1 MLFLQYIIFLK
12 IIISYCYDIIN
23 ISPYVYKTVKFSP
36 KKPYYI
42 FKYNHIIT
50 SNVNFS
56 FYTIRSI
63 KSQNKK
69 AYNFYSY
76 RDKKSITQEN
86 GHFINYYKGG
96 YSEDYIIFLK
106 NPSHVYYIVIQYND
120 SFELEE
126 TFYIYSSDSLYK
138 VKNVF
143 YNDYYLLENA
153 NIQNYIFSISSNQQK
168 YVKFGLI
175 KRGNTGK
182 SSVTITDKDY
192 NSTIY
197 RNVKDDFED
206 IIKLEENHTYHFNFS
221 LVYTYYNDL
230 FFLYLMKMNYLNFID
245 VEKNKKDFDYFPVI
259 RGINILLNYVSTPKK
274 YKLYFEYNKEWQFQ
288 PFKAYGYTTDDIDF
302 INRSLSNN
310 INQNYYSKSELISNL
325 KNNSNNKT
333 NDIIPLIV
341 GKEDCFMDGICKGY
355 IIKGDIDFKMVILK
369 VPQGS
374 KYLDYIKFRYGK
386 EEYIPPETI
395 NITCTIGLILALPNI
410 ILYIVKKCQKK
421 MTASKC
427 TLAMNIMLN
436 FAYGNLI
443 GYAFKLGGENSKM
456 LGQTLL
462 LLYIIICIVSICRQ
476 KHGKRTYFDVI
487 YNLSHELDDA
497 KSLNE
502 VVSYNRKLY
511 PKIKVGCYAQ
521 HEESRQIW
529 DEYESYKVKV
539 TKTEHYLDQYGNLRY
554 REVFVHYEN
563 KEKLVNTHIS
573 NWGRVDKG
581 GGRFKH
587 NPGSWGN
594 RYEKRTEYRTVE
606 TWRKELEYK
615 YTSWQDDT
623 QNINNIKYCPIIEA
637 SFSHEFYFDQI
648 SENILA
654 NMKINLKFEDLTHDT
669 DVKTY
674 DNFTVPNF
682 NYKHICCLNEAE
694 YRRVKYKYSN
704 RNGYITWTVLFLLG
718 YSSLFETYARYEIA
732 KEKIIISKSISKQN
746 DKRARYFNY
755 ETNQPAITISF
766 VHTKLQNKALE
777 RKMKKGE
784 IKNEDMDIPL
794 IIVK

>member
-1 MLFLQYIIFLK
+1 
-12 IIISYCYDIIN
+12 
-23 ISPYVYKTVKFSP
+23 
-36 KKPYYI
+36 
-42 FKYNHIIT
+42 
-50 SNVNFS
+50 
-56 FYTIRSI
+56 
-63 KSQNKK
+63 
-69 AYNFYSY
+69 
-76 RDKKSITQEN
+76 
-86 GHFINYYKGG
+86 
-96 YSEDYIIFLK
+96 
-106 NPSHVYYIVIQYND
+106 
-120 SFELEE
+120 
-126 TFYIYSSDSLYK
+126 
-138 VKNVF
+138 
-143 YNDYYLLENA
+143 
-153 NIQNYIFSISSNQQK
+153 
-168 YVKFGLI
+168 
-175 KRGNTGK
+175 
-182 SSVTITDKDY
+182 
-192 NSTIY
+192 
-197 RNVKDDFED
+197 
-206 IIKLEENHTYHFNFS
+206 
-221 LVYTYYNDL
+221 
-230 FFLYLMKMNYLNFID
+230 
-245 VEKNKKDFDYFPVI
+245 
-259 RGINILLNYVSTPKK
+259 
-274 YKLYFEYNKEWQFQ
+274 
-288 PFKAYGYTTDDIDF
+288 
-302 INRSLSNN
+302 
-310 INQNYYSKSELISNL
+310 
-325 KNNSNNKT
+325 
-333 NDIIPLIV
+333 
-341 GKEDCFMDGICKGY
+341 
-355 IIKGDIDFKMVILK
+355 
-369 VPQGS
+369 
-374 KYLDYIKFRYGK
+374 
-386 EEYIPPETI
+386 
-395 NITCTIGLILALPNI
+395 
-410 ILYIVKKCQKK
+410 

-462 LLYIIICIVSICRQ
+462 LLYIIICIVSIYRQ

-502 VVSYNRKLY
+502 VVSHNRKLY

-529 DEYESYKVKV
+529 DEYESYQVKV
-539 TKTEHYLDQYGNLRY
+539 TRNVHYLDEFGIYHN
-554 REVFVHYEN
+554 REIFDHYET
-563 KEKLVNTHIS
+563 KEKLVDTHIS
-573 NWGRVDKG
+573 VWGRVDQG

-587 NPGSWGN
+587 IPGSRGN
-594 RYEKRTEYRTVE
+594 RYVKRTEYRTVE

-654 NMKINLKFEDLTHDT
+654 KMKRNLKSEGLTHDT

-674 DNFTVPNF
+674 DIFTVPNF

-732 KEKIIISKSISKQN
+732 KEKIIISKAISGKN
-746 DKRARYFNY
+746 DKRTRYLND